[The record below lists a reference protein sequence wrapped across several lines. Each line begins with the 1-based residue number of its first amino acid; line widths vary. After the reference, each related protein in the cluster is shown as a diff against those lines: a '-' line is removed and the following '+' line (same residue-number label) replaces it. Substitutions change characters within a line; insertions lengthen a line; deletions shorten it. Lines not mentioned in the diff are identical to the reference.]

1 MTEAYGRKSKGSDK
15 MNQNSYV
22 NAAMRK
28 IQCSDKKKREIKQQL
43 LQDVKNEMEQGKS
56 IHEVIGYLGT
66 PEQIAEMWN
75 KKVSEEEKKK
85 FKKQRKMKIVGMILG
100 ILACAGLLIYFF
112 VPKSYPI
119 ETHGIYTEDQV
130 EKKVKNTISMLD
142 KKEYQKLYACG
153 TQDMQKVLNKKML
166 EAAKHEVGDN
176 WGERKSF
183 GKIYMAETKQKGN
196 LYAVTQTTV
205 EYENISVTYTISFD
219 SDLKLAGLYMR

>member
-1 MTEAYGRKSKGSDK
+1 MTEAYGRKSKGSEK

-22 NAAMRK
+22 NAAVRK
-28 IQCSDKKKREIKQQL
+28 IQCSDKKKKEIKQQL
-43 LQDVKNEMEQGKS
+43 LQDVKKGMEHGKS
-56 IHEVIGYLGT
+56 IHEVIGDLGT

-85 FKKQRKMKIVGMILG
+85 FKKQRRMKIVGIVLG
-100 ILACAGLLIYFF
+100 VLVCAGLLIYFF

-119 ETHGIYTEDQV
+119 ETHGIYTEEQV
-130 EKKVKNTISMLD
+130 EKKVKDTITMLD
-142 KKEYQKLYACG
+142 NGEYQKLYDCG
-153 TQDMQKVLNKKML
+153 TKGMRRVLNKKML

-176 WGERKSF
+176 WGQRKSF

-196 LYAVTQTTV
+196 LYAVAQTTV
-205 EYENISVTYTISFD
+205 EYENVSVTYTVSFD